1 MSFVKADL
9 NKEKEKLDKLVAES
23 EEARKAH
30 EEFLSRIALQQKL
43 IDSRK
48 AEKMTQ
54 SDVANASG
62 LSQQAYMIRAVRG
75 AAITTAEEI
84 DVLKTM
90 MMVLCHDLVEVYA
103 GDTFAYDEAAKQSKQ
118 QREKKAADRLFG
130 LLPEDQNQKI
140 RSLWEEFE
148 EAKTPEA
155 LFAHTMDNL
164 QPTML
169 NAAAGGISWKE
180 WGVHI
185 DQILERNKLTGK
197 GYKDLWNYSYSCLIS
212 PNVENGNIKK

>member
-1 MSFVKADL
+1 MNERLEKQMAFLLEID
-9 NKEKEKLDKLVAES
+9 KEKKIKRQTILSDGSRQENDAEHAWHMAIMTYLLSEYANEK
-23 EEARKAH
+23 
-30 EEFLSRIALQQKL
+30 
-43 IDSRK
+43 
-48 AEKMTQ
+48 
-54 SDVANASG
+54 
-62 LSQQAYMIRAVRG
+62 
-75 AAITTAEEI
+75 I

-103 GDTFAYDEAAKQSKQ
+103 GDTFAYDEAAKQSQQ

-148 EAKTPEA
+148 EAKTPES

-197 GYKDLWNYSYSCLIS
+197 GSKDLWNYSYSCLIS